1 MRTTPFDAETV
12 MMLRGLTQR
21 ESFITELDNNF
32 TIHAFYSNH
41 PDPDYIS
48 AVIDAVRGRM
58 GERFIEVDDNPE
70 MQMLKFT
77 IAYDKHNLPD
87 IEGFTDVVPAEFE
100 KGDLYFCKPNMAEDA
115 QIRAIQVRR
124 DNWVTVAMF
133 CGNGTIQTERHLGGK
148 AWFTFLNNG
157 TYVDVPEND
166 YIVRRQNAN
175 AFEKWKKADF
185 EKVWKIKN

>member
-21 ESFITELDNNF
+21 ESFITQFDNNF
-32 TIHAFYSNH
+32 TIHAFYSKHN
-41 PDPDYIS
+41 DPDYIS

-87 IEGFTDVVPAEFE
+87 VEGTTDVMQPNLLRGNIYVRDNE
-100 KGDLYFCKPNMAEDA
+100 KCC
-115 QIRAIQVRR
+115 AIQVGR
-124 DNWVTVAMF
+124 DNCMAVAGF
-133 CGNGTIQTERHLGGK
+133 CGNGTLQIEKHPGGK

-157 TYVDVPEND
+157 TYVDVTEND

-185 EKVWKIKN
+185 EKVWKMKN

>member
-12 MMLRGLTQR
+12 VMLKSLTER
-21 ESFITELDNNF
+21 ESFITEFDDHF
-32 TIHAFYSNH
+32 TIHAFYSKHN
-41 PDPDYIS
+41 DVDYIN
-48 AVIDAVRGRM
+48 AIIVAVRGRM
-58 GERFIEVDDNPE
+58 GERYMGVDDDPDNKS
-70 MQMLKFT
+70 LKFT

-87 IEGFTDVVPAEFE
+87 IEGFTDVVPAELE
-100 KGDLYFCKPNMAEDA
+100 KGDLYCCKPNMAEDA

-133 CGNGTIQTERHLGGK
+133 CGNGTMQIERHPGGK

-166 YIVRRQNAN
+166 YIVRRPNSN
-175 AFEKWKKADF
+175 AFEIWKKTDF
-185 EKVWKIKN
+185 EKTWKKV

>member
-21 ESFITELDNNF
+21 ESFISELDDNNF

-87 IEGFTDVVPAEFE
+87 VEGTTEV
-100 KGDLYFCKPNMAEDA
+100 KQPNLLRGTIYE
-115 QIRAIQVRR
+115 RENENCWAIQVRR
-124 DNWVTVAMF
+124 DNHNVVANF
-133 CGNGTIQTERHLGGK
+133 CGNGTMQIERHPGGK

-166 YIVRRQNAN
+166 YIVRRKNTN
-175 AFEKWKKADF
+175 AFEIWTKAKF
-185 EKVWKIKN
+185 EKEWKRK